1 MDTLIVSHT
10 TIVDMGIVPNGSTEF
25 TFTPDD
31 DEERMIVG

>member
-10 TIVDMGIVPNGSTEF
+10 TIVDMGIVPNGSNEF
-25 TFTPDD
+25 TFTPAD